1 MRTLANQLSQKI
13 GQEVT
18 VSGFAHEF
26 RKLSKMSF
34 LILRERT
41 GYIQVFIPKAV
52 FHENIHSESVVQI
65 TGIVKE
71 EAQCRYGY
79 EVSASEVKIIS
90 AAEVLPFPL
99 NAPEE
104 VPFHTLNNFR
114 PLTLRGKKERCIFKI
129 QAEIIHAYREYMR
142 SEGFTEIQST
152 KLSAAGL
159 EGGSDVF
166 EVNYFGEKIYLTQS
180 PQFYKQMMVGV
191 YERVFEIG
199 KVYRAEGSNTNRHLS
214 EFIGFEF
221 EVGFIESFREIMQYE
236 QGALNYIFK
245 HLEVA
250 CRNELEYFGIT
261 LELPGEI
268 PSITYNEVLELFG
281 VNEITSEVERNL
293 GKYAI
298 ENLKSEFI
306 FITNYPKSERPF
318 YSMPNGELTE
328 TFDLLYKG
336 VEITSGGQRIHNYT
350 QLIQSIKEKGLNP
363 ELFNSYLMPFK
374 YGMPPHGGM
383 GIGLERIIKQMLNL
397 NVVEEASLIPRTKD
411 RFIH

>member
-1 MRTLANQLSQKI
+1 MRTLSKQLGEKI
-13 GQEVT
+13 GEEVT
-18 VSGFAHEF
+18 VSGFTHQF

-34 LILRERT
+34 LILRDRT
-41 GYIQVFIPKAV
+41 GYIQVFIPKEI
-52 FHENIHSESVVQI
+52 FHENIHSESVIEI

-71 EAQCRYGY
+71 ESQCKYGY
-79 EVSASEVKIIS
+79 EVSASKIKIIS
-90 AAEVLPFPL
+90 ESQVLPFPL
-99 NAPEE
+99 NSPEE
-104 VPFHTLNNFR
+104 IPFNTLNNFR
-114 PLTLRGKKERCIFKI
+114 PLTLRGEKERNIFKI

-142 SEGFTEIQST
+142 SEDFTEIQST

-159 EGGSDVF
+159 EGGSNVF
-166 EVNYFGEKIYLTQS
+166 EVNYFGEKICLTQS

-221 EVGFIESFREIMQYE
+221 EIGFIESFKEIMKYE
-236 QGALNYIFK
+236 QEALRYIFT
-245 HLEVA
+245 HLSKV
-250 CRNELEYFGIT
+250 CIKELEYFSIK
-261 LELPGEI
+261 LEFPKEI
-268 PSITYNEVLELFG
+268 PSIEYNEVLMMFN
-281 VNEITSEVERNL
+281 VSEITSEVERNL

-298 ENLKSEFI
+298 DKLNSDFI
-306 FITNYPKSERPF
+306 FITNYPKCERPF
-318 YSMPNGELTE
+318 YSMTNGELSE

-336 VEITSGGQRIHNYT
+336 IEITSGGQRIHNYEE
-350 QLIQSIKEKGLNP
+350 LIKSMHERGLNP
-363 ELFNSYLMPFK
+363 ELFESYLMPFK

-397 NVVEEASLIPRTKD
+397 NIVEEASLIPRTKD

>member
-1 MRTLANQLSQKI
+1 MRTLSNQLKEKV

-18 VSGFAHEF
+18 VSGFTHQF

-41 GYIQVFIPKAV
+41 GYIQVFIPKSV
-52 FHENIHSESVVQI
+52 FHENIYSESVVEI
-65 TGIVKE
+65 TGVVKE

-79 EVSASEVKIIS
+79 EISATNVRIIS
-90 AAEVLPFPL
+90 KAEVLPFPL

-104 VPFHTLNNFR
+104 VPFNTLNNFR
-114 PLTLRGKKERCIFKI
+114 PLTLRGEKERHIFKI

-152 KLSAAGL
+152 KLSASGL

-166 EVNYFGEKIYLTQS
+166 EVNYFGEKMCLTQS

-221 EVGFIESFREIMQYE
+221 EVGFIESFHEIMKYE
-236 QGALNYIFK
+236 QEALRYIFT
-245 HLEVA
+245 HLSNRCKV
-250 CRNELEYFGIT
+250 ELEYFNVS
-261 LELPGEI
+261 LQMPEEI
-268 PSITYNEVLELFG
+268 PTITYNEVLSLFK
-281 VNEITSEVERNL
+281 VCEITSEVERNV
-293 GKYAI
+293 GKYAM
-298 ENLKSEFI
+298 EKFGSEFI

-318 YSMPNGELTE
+318 YSMPNGELSE

-336 VEITSGGQRIHNYT
+336 VEITSGGQRIHNYSE
-350 QLIQSIKEKGLNP
+350 LVNSIKAKGLNP
-363 ELFNSYLMPFK
+363 ESFNSYLMPFK

-397 NVVEEASLIPRTKD
+397 NVAEEASLIPRTKD
-411 RFIH
+411 RFLH